1 MREPAHSEAI
11 ILVRN
16 KLGDLVREENHS
28 GVYQHEY
35 DALSNL
41 SATTFPDGRE
51 LKFLRYGTGHLLEMQ
66 LSLSGKTLPV
76 TGYQRDRLHRETHRT
91 MGALELETHYDM
103 AGRITHRRCTDN
115 LRDRLVSERRY
126 QWDRADQIIRR
137 MYTDGAPS
145 TPAEKYRQSLWGYD
159 AAGRMTQSLQPEGE
173 ERFWYDAA
181 DNRTTPE
188 MQPVWNNLLKR
199 LDGVSREYDGFGRM
213 TVRHDTHRRVTQRF
227 SYDDEHR
234 ISRVEIDGDAEFTK
248 AEYRYDALGRR
259 TEKQV
264 WRRHARKPERMQ
276 YAWSGLQMVGET
288 SDSHPDAAVQYIHT
302 ENSYEP
308 LARVDSHGEHA
319 DIFWYHTELNGL
331 PDSVTDSNGETVW
344 RGASSAWGRSL
355 RESTPVN
362 WDTPQNLRFQGQ
374 YLDRETGLHYNTFRY
389 YDPAGGCYT
398 QMDPIGLL
406 GGLNTYTY
414 VVDPLAWV
422 DPLGLAGCGPGKV
435 TGDFKTIREKFRLAR
450 NGDVSAQAEIAYA
463 KYMRSQGNHVHF
475 NTPPNRSIS
484 MADFTVNGTQVDTK
498 FLSGIGGNAAKNV
511 NKGVR
516 QVGDNGIV
524 QVIRS
529 SNSKNTLEQ
538 FDEFFGGFKPNNPS
552 VRVDVIDQSV
562 LDPFWRF

>member
-1 MREPAHSEAI
+1 
-11 ILVRN
+11 
-16 KLGDLVREENHS
+16 
-28 GVYQHEY
+28 
-35 DALSNL
+35 
-41 SATTFPDGRE
+41 
-51 LKFLRYGTGHLLEMQ
+51 
-66 LSLSGKTLPV
+66 
-76 TGYQRDRLHRETHRT
+76 
-91 MGALELETHYDM
+91 
-103 AGRITHRRCTDN
+103 
-115 LRDRLVSERRY
+115 
-126 QWDRADQIIRR
+126 
-137 MYTDGAPS
+137 
-145 TPAEKYRQSLWGYD
+145 

-188 MQPVWNNLLKR
+188 LQPVWNNLLKR

-234 ISRVEIDGDAEFTK
+234 ISQVTIEGDAEYTR

-264 WRRHARKPERMQ
+264 WRRHARKPERTQ

-288 SDSHPDAAVQYIHT
+288 SDSHPDAAVQYIYT

-331 PDSVTDSNGETVW
+331 PDSVTDSNGDTVW
-344 RGASSAWGRSL
+344 RGASTAWGRSL
-355 RESTPVN
+355 RESTPVT

-414 VVDPLAWV
+414 VVDPLGWV
-422 DPLGLAGCGPGKV
+422 DPLGLSSCVLGRNMGARS
-435 TGDFKTIREKFRLAR
+435 GDGMANHHLIPEELIKDKNFKPIFERLR
-450 NGDVSAQAEIAYA
+450 KIGWNGDGASNGIFLPGSRELADNIGLPGHWSNHNQYTAAVRSRLTQLASQA
-463 KYMRSQGNHVHF
+463 
-475 NTPPNRSIS
+475 NRMS
-484 MADFTVNGTQVDTK
+484 DTQLALGIKNIQDWASK
-498 FLSGIGGNAAKNV
+498 GLESGIFKI
-511 NKGVR
+511 
-516 QVGDNGIV
+516 DP
-524 QVIRS
+524 
-529 SNSKNTLEQ
+529 NTGRL
-538 FDEFFGGFKPNNPS
+538 
-552 VRVDVIDQSV
+552 
-562 LDPFWRF
+562 L

>member
-1 MREPAHSEAI
+1 MEMREPAHSEAI
-11 ILVRN
+11 ILARN
-16 KLGDLVREENHS
+16 KRGDLVREENHS

-188 MQPVWNNLLKR
+188 LQPVWNNLLKR

-213 TVRHDTHRRVTQRF
+213 AVRHDTQRGVTQRF

-264 WRRHARKPERMQ
+264 WRRHARKPERTQ

-288 SDSHPDAAVQYIHT
+288 SDSHPDAAVQYIYT

-319 DIFWYHTELNGL
+319 EIFWYHTELNGL

-398 QMDPIGLL
+398 QMDPIGLA

-414 VVDPLAWV
+414 VVDPLGWV
-422 DPLGLAGCGPGKV
+422 DPWGLGINMK
-435 TGDFKTIREKFRLAR
+435 I
-450 NGDVSAQAEIAYA
+450 I
-463 KYMRSQGNHVHF
+463 
-475 NTPPNRSIS
+475 
-484 MADFTVNGTQVDTK
+484 
-498 FLSGIGGNAAKNV
+498 NV
-511 NKGVR
+511 
-516 QVGDNGIV
+516 
-524 QVIRS
+524 
-529 SNSKNTLEQ
+529 
-538 FDEFFGGFKPNNPS
+538 
-552 VRVDVIDQSV
+552 
-562 LDPFWRF
+562 